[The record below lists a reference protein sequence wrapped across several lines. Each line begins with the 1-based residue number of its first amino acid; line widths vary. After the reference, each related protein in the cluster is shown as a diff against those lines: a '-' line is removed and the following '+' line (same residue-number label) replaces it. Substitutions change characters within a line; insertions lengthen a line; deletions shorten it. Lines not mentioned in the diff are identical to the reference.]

1 MKYGK
6 NLSLSLSIVF
16 SLVGLVAIFFT
27 AILLPFYV
35 EWKCTNT
42 LSMFTGE
49 LPALAEKVF
58 IYIDGYL
65 LLLLALIAD
74 GVLLA
79 LLRLTRNGEIFTP
92 KAVSLLKIIARLTV
106 LVGALFA
113 LLTPWFKMACVVGF
127 VIIFV
132 GLVVKVVK
140 NVIEE
145 ATAIKAENDFTI

>member
-1 MKYGK
+1 MKHSK
-6 NLSLSLSIVF
+6 NLSLFLSIVF
-16 SLVGLVAIFFT
+16 SLVGFAAILFT

-42 LSMFTGE
+42 LSLFTGE
-49 LPALAEKVF
+49 LPTFAEKVF
-58 IYIDGYL
+58 VYIDGYL
-65 LLLLALIAD
+65 LLALALIAD

-79 LLRLTRNGEIFTP
+79 LLWLTKNGEIFTS
-92 KAVSLLKIIARLTV
+92 KAVFFLKIISRLTV
-106 LVGALFA
+106 LVGVLFA
-113 LLTPWFKMACVVGF
+113 LLTPWFKMACAVGF

-145 ATAIKAENDFTI
+145 ATAIKEENDFTI